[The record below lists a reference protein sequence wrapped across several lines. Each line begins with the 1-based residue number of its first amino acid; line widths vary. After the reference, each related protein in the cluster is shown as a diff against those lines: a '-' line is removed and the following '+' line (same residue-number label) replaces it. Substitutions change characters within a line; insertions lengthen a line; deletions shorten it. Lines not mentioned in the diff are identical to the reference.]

1 MTLCVPRCTYFP
13 LLPLLIEPIQLF
25 DNLIYNMINNL
36 IFLCNMQTSIAPST
50 KPIPG
55 QYWQWRGH
63 NVYYVQA
70 GESQTQRPPLLLVH
84 GFGASTD
91 HWRKNITELGADFQ
105 VFAIDLLGF
114 GRSAKPKLQYSGD
127 LWRDQLHD
135 FISEVIG
142 QKTILAGNSLGG
154 YACLCVASQRPDSA
168 AGVVLLN
175 SAGPF
180 SQPENQIQPP
190 ANPLQKLLGKPI
202 KWAFKQRLAQS
213 LLFQYTRQKWVIRR
227 TLEKVYLD
235 KSAITDQLV
244 EEIQQPAFDK
254 GALDVFVSVFSS
266 PQGEKVDI
274 LLKQLTCPLLLL
286 WGEADP
292 WMKARER
299 SQKFHEYYPQL
310 TEYFLTAGHCPH
322 DEIPEQ
328 INSHLR
334 DWVMSLN

>member
-1 MTLCVPRCTYFP
+1 
-13 LLPLLIEPIQLF
+13 
-25 DNLIYNMINNL
+25 
-36 IFLCNMQTSIAPST
+36 MQTSITPST
-50 KPIPG
+50 NPIPG

-70 GESQTQRPPLLLVH
+70 GAAQTQRPPLLLVH

-91 HWRKNITELGADFQ
+91 HWRKNITELSADFQ

-114 GRSAKPKLQYSGD
+114 GRSAKPNLQYSGD
-127 LWRDQLHD
+127 LWCDQLHD
-135 FISEVIG
+135 FISEIIG

-180 SQPENQIQPP
+180 SQPENQIQPSI
-190 ANPLQKLLGKPI
+190 NPLQKLLGKTVT
-202 KWAFKQRLAQS
+202 WFFKQRLAQS

-235 KSAITDQLV
+235 KTAITDQLV
-244 EEIQQPAFDK
+244 AEIQRPAFDK

-266 PQGEKVDI
+266 PQGAKVDV
-274 LLKQLTCPLLLL
+274 LLKQLTTPLLLL

-328 INSHLR
+328 VNSHLR
-334 DWVMSLN
+334 DWVINLS